1 MHKNAINQKYMHKIA
16 LFNRINIHWNNYLM
30 KNRNQRIQIIKQI
43 ISQEVIGSQDEL
55 QTRLQERG
63 CDVTQATLSR
73 DLKSLHVTKASDDRN
88 GYIYR
93 LVGDSVVNQQ
103 NISEGLHLDYIAD
116 GVVGIEFSANLGV
129 IKTLPGYANSV
140 AILIDKV
147 NPYEILG
154 TVAGDDTILLIIRDG
169 VGRNDVI
176 QVLKKI
182 MPKLENK
189 I

>member
-1 MHKNAINQKYMHKIA
+1 MNKYSSIIV
-16 LFNRINIHWNNYLM
+16 FM
-30 KNRNQRIQIIKQI
+30 KNRDQRIQLIKKI
-43 ISQEVIGSQDEL
+43 ISEEVISSQDNL
-55 QTRLQERG
+55 QIRLLEKG

-73 DLKSLHVTKASDDRN
+73 DLKSLHVMKVSDTTN

-93 LVGDSVVNQQ
+93 LAGSDMGNQQ
-103 NISEGLHLDYIAD
+103 DNSDVSRLDFLAD

-140 AILIDKV
+140 AIMIDKV

-154 TVAGDDTILLIIRDG
+154 TVAGDDTILIILRDG
-169 VGRNDVI
+169 IGRSDVI
-176 QVLKKI
+176 RVLKRI

>member
-1 MHKNAINQKYMHKIA
+1 
-16 LFNRINIHWNNYLM
+16 M
-30 KNRNQRIQIIKQI
+30 KNRSQRIQLIKKI
-43 ISQEVIGSQDEL
+43 ISEEVISSQDNLQIRLLEL
-55 QTRLQERG
+55 G

-73 DLKSLHVTKASDDRN
+73 DLKSLHVMKVSDMTD

-93 LVGDSVVNQQ
+93 LTGNESVSHRDN
-103 NISEGLHLDYIAD
+103 SEVTRLDFMAD

-140 AILIDKV
+140 AIMIDKV

-154 TVAGDDTILLIIRDG
+154 TVAGDDTILIILRDG
-169 VGRNDVI
+169 IGRSDVI
-176 QVLKKI
+176 RVLKRI

>member
-1 MHKNAINQKYMHKIA
+1 
-16 LFNRINIHWNNYLM
+16 M
-30 KNRNQRIQIIKQI
+30 KNRSQRILLIKKI
-43 ISQEVIGSQDEL
+43 ISEEVISNQDEL
-55 QTRLQERG
+55 QIKLQQRG
-63 CDVTQATLSR
+63 CEVTQATLSR
-73 DLKSLHVTKASDDRN
+73 DLKSIHVIKASDDNN

-93 LVGDSVVNQQ
+93 LAGNELVSGQLASAALQR
-103 NISEGLHLDYIAD
+103 DYMAD

-129 IKTLPGYANSV
+129 VKTQPGYANSV

-154 TVAGDDTILLIIRDG
+154 TVAGDDTILLIMRDG
-169 VGRNDVI
+169 IGRSDVI
-176 QVLKKI
+176 QVLKSI

>member
-1 MHKNAINQKYMHKIA
+1 
-16 LFNRINIHWNNYLM
+16 M
-30 KNRNQRIQIIKQI
+30 KNRSQRIQLIKKI
-43 ISQEVIGSQDEL
+43 ISEAVIGSQDEL
-55 QTRLQERG
+55 LIHLLEQG

-73 DLKSLHVTKASDDRN
+73 DLKSMHVVKVSDDKN

-93 LVGDSVVNQQ
+93 LAGNDLAGSQLASSVSQR
-103 NISEGLHLDYIAD
+103 DYMAD

-154 TVAGDDTILLIIRDG
+154 TVAGDDTILLIMRDG
-169 VGRNDVI
+169 IGRSDVI
-176 QVLKKI
+176 QVLKSI
-182 MPKLENK
+182 MPKLESK